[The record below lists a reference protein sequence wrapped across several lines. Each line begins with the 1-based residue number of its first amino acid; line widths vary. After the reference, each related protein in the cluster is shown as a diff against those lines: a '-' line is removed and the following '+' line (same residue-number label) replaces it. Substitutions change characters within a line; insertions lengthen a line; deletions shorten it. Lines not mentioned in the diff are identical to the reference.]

1 MSKTIA
7 FKTLGCR
14 VNLYETDALA
24 SRFKA
29 AGYVIAENDGDA
41 DAYVVNTCT
50 VTNTSDQKCRQAIHQ
65 IRRKHPEALIAVT
78 GCMVNHRK
86 EELLQSGIADYV
98 IDNERKA
105 ALFDI
110 IDEHFKTGHSDPEG
124 YDRDLFSYQPA
135 FDTFHTRSLIKIHDG
150 CNNFCSY
157 CIIPMVRGRATSR
170 PAEEIYNNVREVVAH
185 GFKEVVLTGVNMG
198 RYQYEG
204 TNFEQLVENILSIE
218 GDFRVRVSSIEPD
231 RFSDRFL
238 ALFLH
243 EKLAPHMHICLQSGS
258 DDTLKRMHRFYTV
271 AQFRDMCERI
281 KAFRHDFNLT
291 TDIIVGFPGE
301 TDQTFKES
309 CEFAKE
315 IGFSHIHTFK
325 YSVRTGTKAASMPDQ
340 VPEKVKTE
348 RSEMMRQISLEN
360 KTKYF
365 EMMQGRSQRMLVERI
380 DSRGIARGYG
390 ENYLPIVTDG
400 KDLER
405 NTFVNIRLGE
415 IIHPENEDKMAF
427 KALLVNKLD

>member
-1 MSKTIA
+1 MNMKIA

-29 AGYVIAENDGDA
+29 AGYEIVENDA
-41 DAYVVNTCT
+41 DADVFVVNTCT

-65 IRRKHPEALIAVT
+65 IRRKHPEAIIAVT

-110 IDEHFKTGHSDPEG
+110 IDEHFRMGHSDPEG

-157 CIIPMVRGRATSR
+157 CIIPMVRGRSTSR
-170 PAEEIYNNVREVVAH
+170 PAQDIYNNVQEVLAH
-185 GFKEVVLTGVNMG
+185 GFKEIVLTGVNMG
-198 RYQYEG
+198 RYQHEG
-204 TNFEQLVENILSIE
+204 THFEQLVEHILSFD

-231 RFSDRFL
+231 QFSDHFL
-238 ALFLH
+238 ALLQH
-243 EKLAPHMHICLQSGS
+243 EKMAPHMHICLQSGS

-281 KAFRHDFNLT
+281 KAVRPDFNLT

-301 TDQTFKES
+301 TDTTFKES
-309 CEFAKE
+309 CDFARE

-325 YSVRTGTKAASMPDQ
+325 YSKRTGTKAAAMPDQ
-340 VPEKVKTE
+340 VPESVKAE
-348 RSEMMRQISLEN
+348 RSVVMRQISLEN

-365 EMMQGRSQRMLVERI
+365 EAMQGRTERMLVERI

-390 ENYLPIVTDG
+390 EHYLPILFSGNTT
-400 KDLER
+400 R
-405 NTFVNIRLGE
+405 NTFINIRLGE
-415 IIHPENEDKMAF
+415 ILHRGNEDKMAF
-427 KALLVNKLD
+427 NAI

>member
-1 MSKTIA
+1 MRRVA

-29 AGYVIAENDGDA
+29 AGYVIAENDADA
-41 DAYVVNTCT
+41 DVFVVNTCT
-50 VTNTSDQKCRQAIHQ
+50 VTNTSDQKCCQAIHQ
-65 IRRKHPEALIAVT
+65 IRRKHPEALIVVT

-86 EELLQSGIADYV
+86 EELLQSRIADYV
-98 IDNERKA
+98 IDNERKS

-110 IDEHFKTGHSDPEG
+110 IDEHFHTGHSDPEG

-170 PAEEIYNNVREVVAH
+170 PAEDIYNNVREVVGH

-198 RYQYEG
+198 RYQHES
-204 TNFEQLVENILSIE
+204 TNFEQLVENILAIE

-231 RFSDRFL
+231 QFSDRFL
-238 ALFLH
+238 ALFQH

-258 DDTLKRMHRFYTV
+258 DDTLKRMNRHYTV
-271 AQFRDMCERI
+271 GQFRDMCQRI
-281 KAFRHDFNLT
+281 KTFRPDFNLT
-291 TDIIVGFPGE
+291 TDIIVGFPDE
-301 TDQTFKES
+301 NELTFKES
-309 CEFAKE
+309 CDFAKE

-325 YSVRTGTKAASMPDQ
+325 YSVRTGTKAATMPNQ

-348 RSEMMRQISLEN
+348 RSEAMRQISLEN
-360 KTKYF
+360 KIKYF
-365 EMMQGRSQRMLVERI
+365 ESMQGQTERMLIERI

-390 ENYLPIVTDG
+390 EHYLPIIAIG
-400 KDLER
+400 KDLEH
-405 NTFVNIRLGE
+405 NTFINIRLSD
-415 IIHPENEDKMAF
+415 IIHRENEDKMAF
-427 KALLVNKLD
+427 QYTEIQ

>member
-1 MSKTIA
+1 MKTIA

-29 AGYVIAENDGDA
+29 AGYDIAENDGDA

-86 EELLQSGIADYV
+86 EALLQSGIADYV
-98 IDNERKA
+98 IDNERKS

-110 IDEHFKTGHSDPEG
+110 IDEHFRTGHSDPEG

-157 CIIPMVRGRATSR
+157 CIIPMVRGRSTSR
-170 PAEEIYNNVREVVAH
+170 PADDIYNNVREVVAH

-198 RYQYEG
+198 RYHYES
-204 TNFEQLVENILSIE
+204 TNFEQLVENILEIE

-231 RFSDRFL
+231 QFSDRFL
-238 ALFLH
+238 GLFQH

-258 DDTLKRMHRFYTV
+258 DDTLKRMHRLYTV

-281 KAFRHDFNLT
+281 KAFRPDFNLT

-301 TDQTFKES
+301 TDQTFNES
-309 CEFAKE
+309 CDFARE

-325 YSVRTGTKAASMPDQ
+325 YSVRTGTKAASMPGQ

-348 RSEMMRQISLEN
+348 RSEVMRQISLEN

-365 EMMQGRSQRMLVERI
+365 EMMQGHSQRMLIERI

-390 ENYLPIVTDG
+390 ENYLPIVVEG
-400 KDLER
+400 KDLEH
-405 NTFVNIRLGE
+405 NTFINIRLGE
-415 IIHPENEDKMAF
+415 IIHRESEDKMAY
-427 KALLVNKLD
+427 KTL